1 MVVRHRPARPPA
13 TVGGPG
19 PRQGEAG
26 SRHGPCDADTCG
38 HVSSHGGPRATC
50 PRPGCGHHTCRVRRV
65 PGPPVERG
73 RGVRCPLS
81 AVRCPG
87 PALSSPPR
95 PDWRPAAT
103 SSHQQPPAASSHHQ
117 ILTAA
122 APGSGVRGV
131 FSSRS
136 FSDTLLDVTGGQVPR
151 RRVTAAA
158 RRPPHSR
165 PRPGR
170 CSLGWAGTGSA
181 EVLSRTDRA
190 AQLGPP
196 PTPELTVS

>member
-1 MVVRHRPARPPA
+1 MRHRPARPPA

-81 AVRCPG
+81 RPRTQQSAAAR
-87 PALSSPPR
+87 LETSSSHQP
-95 PDWRPAAT
+95 PAAT
-103 SSHQQPPAASSHHQ
+103 SSQHQQQ

-170 CSLGWAGTGSA
+170 CSLGWARTGSA

>member
-26 SRHGPCDADTCG
+26 SRHAGVMQTR
-38 HVSSHGGPRATC
+38 VATC
-50 PRPGCGHHTCRVRRV
+50 PVTGGHVPRV
-65 PGPPVERG
+65 PGLAVVTAHVPGAACAGTAGGARP
-73 RGVRCPLS
+73 RCPLS

-103 SSHQQPPAASSHHQ
+103 SSHQHHQ
-117 ILTAA
+117 QPILTAP

-131 FSSRS
+131 FSSPS

>member
-1 MVVRHRPARPPA
+1 MAGGGAAPASPA
-13 TVGGPG
+13 TSHRRRPRAQTRGGWLQT
-19 PRQGEAG
+19 R
-26 SRHGPCDADTCG
+26 RCDADTCG
-38 HVSSHGGPRATC
+38 HVSRY
-50 PRPGCGHHTCRVRRV
+50 PGHVPRV
-65 PGPPVERG
+65 PGLAVVTTRAG
-73 RGVRCPLS
+73 CGVCRDRRWSAAAVSAVRCPLS
-81 AVRCPG
+81 R
-87 PALSSPPR
+87 PR
-95 PDWRPAAT
+95 TQQSAAARLET
-103 SSHQQPPAASSHHQ
+103 SSHQQPPAALAPDIDGSS
-117 ILTAA
+117 TR
-122 APGSGVRGV
+122 VRGV

-136 FSDTLLDVTGGQVPR
+136 FSDTLVDVTGGQVPR

-170 CSLGWAGTGSA
+170 CSLGWARTGSA

>member
-1 MVVRHRPARPPA
+1 MVVRHRRRPRA
-13 TVGGPG
+13 QTRGGWQQT
-19 PRQGEAG
+19 R
-26 SRHGPCDADTCG
+26 RCDADTCG

-50 PRPGCGHHTCRVRRV
+50 PRPGCGDHTCRVRRV

-81 AVRCPG
+81 AV
-87 PALSSPPR
+87 PAPHSAVR
-95 PDWRPAAT
+95 RGQTGD
-103 SSHQQPPAASSHHQ
+103 QQPPAADIDGSS
-117 ILTAA
+117 TR
-122 APGSGVRGV
+122 VRGV

-170 CSLGWAGTGSA
+170 CSLGWARTGSA

>member
-1 MVVRHRPARPPA
+1 MAGGGAAPASPA
-13 TVGGPG
+13 TSHRRRPRAQTRGG
-19 PRQGEAG
+19 RQQTRGAIQT
-26 SRHGPCDADTCG
+26 R
-38 HVSSHGGPRATC
+38 VATC
-50 PRPGCGHHTCRVRRV
+50 PVTGGHVPRV
-65 PGPPVERG
+65 PGLAVVTTRAG
-73 RGVRCPLS
+73 CGVCRDRRWSAAAVSDVRCPLS
-81 AVRCPG
+81 R
-87 PALSSPPR
+87 PR
-95 PDWRPAAT
+95 TQQSAAARLET
-103 SSHQQPPAASSHHQ
+103 SSSHQQPPPAADIDGSS
-117 ILTAA
+117 TR
-122 APGSGVRGV
+122 VRGV

>member
-1 MVVRHRPARPPA
+1 MAGGGAAPASPA
-13 TVGGPG
+13 TSHRRRPRAQTRGGWLQTLGVMQTRVATCP
-19 PRQGEAG
+19 
-26 SRHGPCDADTCG
+26 DT
-38 HVSSHGGPRATC
+38 RATC
-50 PRPGCGHHTCRVRRV
+50 HVSPAWLWSPHV
-65 PGPPVERG
+65 PGAACAGTAGGARP
-73 RGVRCPLS
+73 RCPLS

-103 SSHQQPPAASSHHQ
+103 SSHQQPPAPDIDGTS
-117 ILTAA
+117 TR
-122 APGSGVRGV
+122 VRGV

-170 CSLGWAGTGSA
+170 CSLGWARTGSA